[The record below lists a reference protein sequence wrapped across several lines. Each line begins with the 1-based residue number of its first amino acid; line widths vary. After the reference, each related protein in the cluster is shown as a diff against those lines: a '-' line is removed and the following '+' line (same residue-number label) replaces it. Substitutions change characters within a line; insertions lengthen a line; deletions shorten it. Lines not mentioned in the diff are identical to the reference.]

1 MKRVLFVV
9 LMFVSASVFATDLS
23 LTVGRDQKFGKD
35 YTAISA
41 GTDVVGLKL
50 GASFQTVRDQYVAF
64 GGSVGKSVGMDAFS
78 VTPSVG
84 MSIVN
89 PTVGKNGF
97 VATAGIQSA
106 YALTKQASV
115 VVDLTRRFDVKDAA
129 AFRGN
134 LIGVGLKVSF

>member
-1 MKRVLFVV
+1 MRKVLFAVM
-9 LMFVSASVFATDLS
+9 MFASVSVFAADLG

-64 GGSVGKSVGMDAFS
+64 GGSVGKSIGMGAFS
-78 VTPSVG
+78 VTPSAGLVF
-84 MSIVN
+84 VN
-89 PTVGKNGF
+89 PTVGKNGY
-97 VATAGIQSA
+97 AAKAGVEGA
-106 YALTKQASV
+106 YALSKQAAV
-115 VVDLTRRFDVKDAA
+115 VVDFTRRFDLKDAA

-134 LIGVGLKVSF
+134 QIGAGLKVSF